1 MRRAYPYLAP
11 AVLLGL
17 TVGCGQPAAPTKS
30 AAPSKGPESSTAAPT
45 EVAAAQVTLHVKGMV

>member
-11 AVLLGL
+11 VVLLGL

-30 AAPSKGPESSTAAPT
+30 AAPSKSPESAAPS
-45 EVAAAQVTLHVKGMV
+45 EASAAQVTLHVKGMV

>member
-1 MRRAYPYLAP
+1 MKRAYAYLAP

-30 AAPSKGPESSTAAPT
+30 TAPSKGGESAAPS
-45 EVAAAQVTLHVKGMV
+45 EVSAAQVTLHVKGMV

>member
-30 AAPSKGPESSTAAPT
+30 TAPSSPESAAPS
-45 EVAAAQVTLHVKGMV
+45 EVSAAQVSLHVKGMV

>member
-1 MRRAYPYLAP
+1 MRRAYPFLAP

-30 AAPSKGPESSTAAPT
+30 AAPSKSAESAAPS
-45 EVAAAQVTLHVKGMV
+45 EVAAAQVTLHVAGMV